1 MRKDLLIHVNR
12 ESHSHPRLI
21 HVKRRAGARLQRKPQ
36 LAACRT
42 WGIAVSRGGATGVL
56 RVARVGC
63 NGCNQSRRV
72 PEAATAAAQRGIS
85 ALR

>member
-21 HVKRRAGARLQRKPQ
+21 HVNR

-42 WGIAVSRGGATGVL
+42 WGIAPSRASATGVP
-56 RVARVGC
+56 RVARDGRD
-63 NGCNQSRRV
+63 GCNQSRRV
-72 PEAATAAAQRGIS
+72 PDAATAAAQRGIS